1 MGTRYLICIYHN
13 GRFFVAQY
21 GGHDGYPSF
30 VGETVMESLTPC
42 YVQRLRDRMHL
53 VRQRTSEYKIHWR
66 DTVDHLE
73 DDIGHEIL
81 DQIAHAAAPLSHVF
95 SLDFATN
102 SCCEWTYV
110 VDLDAE
116 VLEVYYYDGVR
127 RWGDAMR
134 GRLAEANVQEQK
146 LQVSIPFIDL
156 PGDKE
161 ELIQACMEGTG
172 YGDED

>member
-1 MGTRYLICIYHN
+1 MGTSSLICIYHN

-21 GGHDGYPSF
+21 VGHDGYPSV
-30 VGETVMESLTPC
+30 VGEIVMESLTPR
-42 YVQRLRDRMHL
+42 YVQRLRVRMHL
-53 VRQRTSEYKIHWR
+53 VRQRSSEDNIHWT
-66 DTVDHLE
+66 DPVNHLE
-73 DDIGHEIL
+73 DDIGDGIL
-81 DQIAHAAAPLSHVF
+81 DKIAHAKGPLSHVF
-95 SLDFATN
+95 SLDFAKS

-116 VLEVYYYDGVR
+116 VLEVYYYDGGR

-134 GRLAEANVQEQK
+134 GRLAEVNVQEQR

-172 YGDED
+172 NGED